1 MIQQKVQG
9 EEMQTQK
16 QIRIVIRLKKLR
28 SIFWVNIYL
37 FN

>member
-1 MIQQKVQG
+1 MIQLKVQG

-16 QIRIVIRLKKLR
+16 QIRIVIQLKKLR
-28 SIFWVNIYL
+28 SIFWVDIYL